1 MYIYIYIHI
10 RSIPYSTHDFPETR
24 PAQQELRASVQIE
37 TEEPRSGVK
46 RSSAPA
52 KAWAKYGDS

>member
-1 MYIYIYIHI
+1 MYIHI
-10 RSIPYSTHDFPETR
+10 MSIPYSTHDFPETR